1 MTIKMLDFS
10 GVLHQFSQSRNAV
23 QVLNAILAILIALSA
38 FLWVRVYLDRDY
50 NHLLIASQSS
60 PQNSAG
66 IGINT
71 DELIAYN
78 LFGVSNSTEPTA
90 QRNIPLSSLNLK
102 LTGVVASDR
111 GGFALISVDGNPQS
125 PFFIGE
131 SVTQNAVLDQ
141 VLPDRV
147 ILRRGSSRESL
158 LLDNADQLQ
167 GQSAEISTPASSPS
181 TPGNSIENLGGNNY
195 AVPKAV
201 VVANVNNMEIL
212 QQALIVPNKD
222 GGFLVKNVQ
231 QNGVFAKLG
240 LRKGDVIKKVN
251 GMPVNT
257 MVDVMQ
263 LYRLT
268 NDINKISNIR
278 VELDREGVTR
288 ILNYSLN

>member
-1 MTIKMLDFS
+1 MLDFS
-10 GVLHQFSQSRNAV
+10 GPLQQFSQSRNSV
-23 QVLNAILAILIALSA
+23 LVLNAILAILIAVSA

-50 NHLLIASQSS
+50 NRLLVASLPN

-66 IGINT
+66 IGVNT
-71 DELIAYN
+71 DELIADN
-78 LFGVSNSTEPTA
+78 LFGVSDSTGPTI
-90 QRNIPLSSLNLK
+90 QKNIPLSSLNLK

-111 GGFALISVDGNPQS
+111 GGFALISVGGQPQS

-131 SVTQNAVLDQ
+131 LVTQNAILDQ

-158 LLDNADQLQ
+158 LLDNADKLS
-167 GQSAEISTPASSPS
+167 GQSAELPAPAYTPPTSGKA
-181 TPGNSIENLGGNNY
+181 IENLGGNNY
-195 AVPKAV
+195 AVPKN
-201 VVANVNNMEIL
+201 VVAANIDNMEIL

-222 GGFLVKNVQ
+222 GGFLVKNLQ

-268 NDINKISNIR
+268 NDISKISEIR

>member
-1 MTIKMLDFS
+1 MLDFS
-10 GVLHQFSQSRNAV
+10 GVLHQFSQSRNAFN
-23 QVLNAILAILIALSA
+23 VLNAFLMLLIALSTL
-38 FLWVRVYLDRDY
+38 LWVRVYLDRDY
-50 NHLLIASQSS
+50 NRLLTASQSL

-66 IGINT
+66 VGINT

-78 LFGVSNSTEPTA
+78 LFGASNSTEPTT
-90 QRNIPLSSLNLK
+90 QKNIPLSSLNLK

-111 GGFALISVDGNPQS
+111 GGFALISVNGQPQS

-131 SVTQNAVLDQ
+131 VVTRNAVLDQ

-158 LLDNADQLQ
+158 LLDNDDQLP
-167 GQSAEISTPASSPS
+167 GQSAELSAAPSSLPNS
-181 TPGNSIENLGGNNY
+181 VNSIENLGGNNY
-195 AVPKAV
+195 AVSKNV
-201 VVANVNNMEIL
+201 VVANVDNMEIL

-251 GMPVNT
+251 GLPVNT

-263 LYRLT
+263 LYRLA

-278 VELDREGVTR
+278 VELDREGVTQT
-288 ILNYSLN
+288 LNYSLK